1 MSLEDIFRA
10 LDAEAESRCREITEN
25 AQAQADDIMQ
35 ESDRRCRELIRARLE
50 QGEQSLLSR
59 ARRVVNEAKM
69 ERRRAIAAAREE
81 AIDAVFD
88 RAQDALGTLRSN
100 ADYPRSFSA
109 LLDEALAA
117 ASDPSAVLVDPL
129 DEALAEQ
136 ELKRRS
142 LDLEVRPQLAT
153 AGGLIVLDRGG
164 RTRMDNTYERRL
176 ARLRTEARKA
186 VGELLF
192 G

>member
-25 AQAQADDIMQ
+25 AQEQADRIME

-50 QGEQSLLSR
+50 QGEQSLLGR

-69 ERRRAIAAAREE
+69 ERRRAVAAAREE

-88 RAQDALGTLRSN
+88 RAKEALATLRSKPG
-100 ADYPRSFSA
+100 YPASFSV
-109 LLDEALAA
+109 LLDEALEA
-117 ASDPSAVLVDPL
+117 ASDPSAVLVDAR
-129 DEALAEQ
+129 DQSLAEQ
-136 ELKRRS
+136 ELARRS
-142 LDLEVRPQLAT
+142 LSLEVRPELAS
-153 AGGLIVLDRGG
+153 AGGVVVLDRGG

-176 ARLRTEARKA
+176 DRLRAEGRKT